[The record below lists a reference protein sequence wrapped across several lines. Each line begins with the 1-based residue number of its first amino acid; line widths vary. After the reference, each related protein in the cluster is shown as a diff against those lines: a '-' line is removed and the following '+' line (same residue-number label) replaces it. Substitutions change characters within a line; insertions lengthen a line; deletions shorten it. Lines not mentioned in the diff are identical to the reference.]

1 MSISQPHYRKR
12 IFFSNWYDYKLR
24 MLHVTETDN
33 GMYTLQIT
41 SPTGHVEE
49 RDIML
54 EVITNYT
61 DDKWTEW
68 MDKVQKDR

>member
-1 MSISQPHYRKR
+1 
-12 IFFSNWYDYKLR
+12 

-33 GMYTLQIT
+33 GMYTLKIT